1 MNVQSVI
8 NNISF
13 PKTIKELEHFVDE
26 VGHFNVEDVLL
37 SSTVEW
43 TMPKWTLTNDI
54 VFFFHAKTAIQSI
67 RRLESELNRNIGI
80 DNYDM
85 LLQGLRHARDLY
97 SKYGGKIFAI
107 GHVLGRSFYDD
118 GEWQEGVH
126 WRGRVYAE
134 IGDITILQNPVKID
148 EFSSFISVSRHS
160 AITPVV
166 GTDFEKLK
174 EIIARLNTIPSYLKE
189 SHASPLQLSCIDR
202 RNFMKLSQNY
212 RRSFFLE
219 IQFRKFYVDF
229 LLSAIADK
237 KRIFAECACYRAGK
251 LVGYADNGIYFN
263 GKLTFVEVKLN
274 FDAEPKLLEQ
284 LSKYTCVDSTTLEKT
299 RSYSG
304 DIEKNYVIAIDTKRI
319 VLFSAKTKELL
330 FITELDQLKNETDL
344 LKLRR
349 SLIKHF
355 ETL

>member
-26 VGHFNVEDVLL
+26 VGHFNVEDILL

-43 TMPKWTLTNDI
+43 TMPKWALKNDI
-54 VFFFHAKTAIQSI
+54 VFFFHAKTAIQTI
-67 RRLESELNRNIGI
+67 RRLESEVRSSNFRN
-80 DNYDM
+80 DN
-85 LLQGLRHARDLY
+85 LLLEELKHARDLY
-97 SKYGGKIFAI
+97 NSYGGKIFAI
-107 GHVLGRSFYDD
+107 GRVLGRPFSDN
-118 GEWQEGVH
+118 GKWQEGVH

-134 IGDITILQNPVKID
+134 IGDIAILQTPIKID
-148 EFSSFISVSRHS
+148 EFSSFITVSRQS
-160 AITPVV
+160 AFTPVV
-166 GTDFEKLK
+166 GADFEKLK
-174 EIIARLNTIPSYLKE
+174 EIIARSNKIPSYLEE
-189 SHASPLQLSCIDR
+189 SHASPLSLSRIDR
-202 RNFMKLSQNY
+202 HNFLELHQNCG
-212 RRSFFLE
+212 RFFLE
-219 IQFRKFYVDF
+219 IQFRKYYVDF

-237 KRIFAECACYRAGK
+237 RKIFAECACYKAGK

-319 VLFSAKTKELL
+319 ELFSAKTKELL
-330 FITELDQLKNETDL
+330 FIAELDQLKNESDL